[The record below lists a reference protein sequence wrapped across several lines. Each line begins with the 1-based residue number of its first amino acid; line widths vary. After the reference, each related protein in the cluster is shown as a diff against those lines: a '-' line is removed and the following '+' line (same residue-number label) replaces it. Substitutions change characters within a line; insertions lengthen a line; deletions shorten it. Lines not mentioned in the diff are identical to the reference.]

1 MPHLLLV
8 GCGFVG
14 ERTADLFHA
23 AGWRVTAWTASVE
36 SAERLASKPYPVAA
50 QDIADGTSLA
60 GARDGMTSVDL
71 LVDCVS
77 SGRGGPE
84 AYRRVYLEGARALLG
99 IFPQARFIFTGS
111 TSVYA
116 QTDGSWVDEASP
128 AEPDRETGRILRETE
143 NLVTDHG
150 GATARL
156 AGLYGPGRSVLLR
169 KFLDGEGVI
178 EGDGLRW
185 INFCHR
191 DDAAGA
197 LFALGTAATLV
208 PGVYNVAD
216 DTPLTQLEC
225 YRALAMAA
233 GRSLPPFG
241 PVDLG
246 RKRGWTSKRVSNAR
260 MRALMAWKPLVPSFT
275 AWAAEE
281 IDRQPPLQ
289 PVPANHPA

>member
-1 MPHLLLV
+1 MSHLLLV

-14 ERTADLFHA
+14 EATADLFHA
-23 AGWRVTAWTASVE
+23 AGWQVTAWTASEE
-36 SAERLASKPYPVAA
+36 SAQRLASKPYPVAA
-50 QDIADGTSLA
+50 QDIADGASLTA
-60 GARDGMTSVDL
+60 ARNRMAPVDL

-77 SGRGGPE
+77 SGRGGSE
-84 AYRRVYLEGARALLG
+84 AYRRVYLEGARGLLA
-99 IFPQARFIFTGS
+99 IFPRARFLFTGS

-116 QTDGSWVDEASP
+116 QTDGGWVDETSP

-143 NLVTDHG
+143 DLVTAHG

-197 LFALGTAATLV
+197 LFALGTVPILE

-216 DTPLTQLEC
+216 DTPLTQLDC
-225 YRALAMAA
+225 YRALAEAA
-233 GRSLPPFG
+233 GLPLPPFG

-246 RKRGWTSKRVSNAR
+246 RKRGWTSKRVRNAR
-260 MRALMAWKPLVPSFT
+260 MRSLLAWKPLFPSFT
-275 AWAAEE
+275 AWAAAE
-281 IDRQPPLQ
+281 ISRQHPTQ
-289 PVPANHPA
+289 ADPA

>member
-14 ERTADLFHA
+14 EATADLFHA
-23 AGWRVTAWTASVE
+23 AGWRVTAWTASAE
-36 SAERLASKPYPVAA
+36 SAARLAAAKPYAVQAH
-50 QDIADGTSLA
+50 DIAHADGLRA
-60 GARDGMTSVDL
+60 ARDKLLPVDVL
-71 LVDCVS
+71 IDCVS
-77 SGRGGPE
+77 SGKGGAE
-84 AYRRVYLEGARALLG
+84 EYRRVYLEGARHLLEV
-99 IFPQARFIFTGS
+99 FQAKRFLYTGS

-143 NLVTDHG
+143 DLIASHG

-156 AGLYGPGRSVLLR
+156 AGLYGPGRSVLFR
-169 KFLDGEGVI
+169 KFMAGEGLI
-178 EGDGLRW
+178 EGDGSRW
-185 INFCHR
+185 MNFCHR

-197 LFALGTAATLV
+197 LHALATAPEMP

-216 DTPLTQLEC
+216 DHPLTQLQC
-225 YRALAMAA
+225 YQGLAELS
-233 GRSLPPFG
+233 GRPLPPSG
-241 PVDLG
+241 PVDHG

-260 MRALMAWKPLVPSFT
+260 LCSLVAWKPLFPSFT

-281 IDRQPPLQ
+281 IRRLGAVSSP
-289 PVPANHPA
+289 